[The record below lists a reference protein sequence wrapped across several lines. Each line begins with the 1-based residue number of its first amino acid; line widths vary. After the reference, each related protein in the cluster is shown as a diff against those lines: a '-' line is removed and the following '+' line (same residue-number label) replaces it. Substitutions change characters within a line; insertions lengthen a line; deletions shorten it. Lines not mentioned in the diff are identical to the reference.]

1 MRALHRNGVQAG
13 IGLADPFLNAVN
25 GRLIQVSRKPSEQ
38 MREQVRQ
45 QTEHATGGVDR
56 QIIGTGRHHRKRHE
70 ETNRASDRNFDHP
83 FECGRN
89 RGQVGNG
96 RSQQN
101 EDRRERSGAEA
112 GIFRSDESDRHQR
125 NRKNH
130 SEPHFAIVR
139 NERADGT
146 GEYRAAERPRQ
157 IIGRGLERSA
167 DAHLRQDDGR
177 QDRP

>member
-13 IGLADPFLNAVN
+13 IGLADPFLNAEN
-25 GRLIQVSRKPSEQ
+25 GRLIQTSREPFEQ
-38 MREQVRQ
+38 MGQQVRQ
-45 QTEHATGGVDR
+45 QTEHATAGVDR
-56 QIIGTGRHHRKRHE
+56 QIVGMGRHHRKRHE
-70 ETNRASDRNFDHP
+70 ETNGASDRNFDHP
-83 FECGRN
+83 FKCGSDR
-89 RGQVGNG
+89 RQVSDG
-96 RSQQN
+96 RSQQD
-101 EDRRERSGAEA
+101 EDRRKRPGAEA

-157 IIGRGLERSA
+157 IIGRGFE
-167 DAHLRQDDGR
+167 
-177 QDRP
+177 